1 MIIVTP
7 GQQLSRLDEQMSEL
21 IQQLADLRDDDFV
34 NVDGTRSLLGY
45 SAAC

>member
-34 NVDGTRSLLGY
+34 NVDGTRYLLEY
-45 SAAC
+45 SAVC